1 MSRLF
6 QRPGVLVL
14 ASYLVVSALQAWP
27 LPLHL
32 TTHLTGSPDGDA
44 GVYVWNTWVFRH
56 ELAAGHWLPMST
68 QTVLP
73 LNGPTD
79 LSLHNY
85 TIFADLLALPLQPL
99 FGIVAAFN
107 LIYLLNVAL
116 AGLGMYYLAR
126 RLTGRVGESWLAGL
140 LFMCSPFLAARGE
153 GHYSLVAAAPL
164 PFFVCAFERWWAQR
178 RIRDAFLV
186 SLVVAWAAA
195 CDPYYAVYCVMLAGA
210 VLGRHLLRVQL
221 RPERWRLQRLRWTL
235 DVSLGVLAVL
245 MIWVLVAGGSDL
257 HVFGKT
263 VSVHSLYTPMLIFA
277 ALIVWRLWIAIRP
290 RVSWPSFSELAR
302 LVRPAAAV
310 GVVTA
315 ILLAPQLYAMG
326 ELVATGRLTRAPVG
340 WRSSA
345 PGADLLS
352 FFIPNPSHPLMPA
365 SVIDWLS
372 HRPGGGYA
380 DQVASISYVALV
392 VIALAWRRAHF
403 RPMRFWTVV
412 TLGFAALTLG
422 PFIQV
427 GGLTTFIPTPWTLL
441 RYVPLIGDA
450 RMPSRFD
457 IVVMMGLAAIFASA
471 LAALTSQSPHRRRL
485 ILVTTGV
492 LLAFELL
499 PAPRPL
505 YAAEVPHVYRTI
517 AQDPRPVRVLDL
529 PFGIRDGLGTIGNF
543 DPASQY
549 YQTLH
554 HKTIIGGYLS
564 RVPQSDRD
572 DYLAIPMIKVI
583 TALSEN
589 RQPTPADFEAAR
601 NSVPKFLA
609 RSRIGYVVIDDRV
622 TPKALRDFVM
632 SALRLVRVDASP
644 GYELFAPTLAPVRRL
659 HRGL

>member
-1 MSRLF
+1 M
-6 QRPGVLVL
+6 L

-44 GVYVWNTWVFRH
+44 GVYVWNTWVFQH
-56 ELAAGHWLPMST
+56 ELAAGHWLPLST

-85 TIFADLLALPLQPL
+85 TIFADLLALPLQPI
-99 FGIVAAFN
+99 FGTIAAFN

-116 AGLGMYYLAR
+116 AGLGMFYLAR
-126 RLTGRVGESWLAGL
+126 RLTGRVAESWLAGL
-140 LFMCSPFLAARGE
+140 LFMCSPFLAARGD

-164 PFFVCAFERWWAQR
+164 PFFVCVFERWWAQR

-186 SLVVAWAAA
+186 SLVVAWAAG
-195 CDPYYAVYCVMLAGA
+195 CDPYYAVYCVMLAAA

-221 RPERWRLQRLRWTL
+221 MPERWRALRVRWAL
-235 DVSLGVLAVL
+235 DATLAVL
-245 MIWVLVAGGSDL
+245 AALMTWLLVAGGSDVHL
-257 HVFGKT
+257 FGAT
-263 VSVHSLYTPMLIFA
+263 ISVHSLYTPMLIFA
-277 ALIVWRLWIAIRP
+277 AALVARLWIAIRP
-290 RVSWPSFSELAR
+290 RVSWPSMTELAR

-310 GVVTA
+310 ALVTA

-345 PGADLLS
+345 PGADLLA

-365 SVIDWLS
+365 SVIDWLA

-392 VIALAWRRAHF
+392 VIVLAWRRAEF
-403 RPMRFWTVV
+403 RPMRFWTFI
-412 TLGFAALTLG
+412 TLGFASLTLG
-422 PFIQV
+422 PFIQIA
-427 GGLTTFIPTPWTLL
+427 GLTTFLPTPWTLL

-457 IVVMMGLAAIFASA
+457 IVVMMGFAAIFASA
-471 LAALTSQSPHRRRL
+471 LVALTTKSPHRRRL
-485 ILVTTGV
+485 ILATTGV

-499 PAPRPL
+499 PAPRAL

-517 AQDPRPVRVLDL
+517 AQDPRPIRVLDL
-529 PFGIRDGLGTIGNF
+529 PFGIRDGLGTVGNF

-583 TALSEN
+583 TAFSEN
-589 RQPTPADFEAAR
+589 RQPPQADLDAAR
-601 NSVPKFLA
+601 SSVRQFLA
-609 RSRIGYVVIDDRV
+609 RSRIGYVVIDDR
-622 TPKALRDFVM
+622 TTSPALRDFVM
-632 SALRLVRVDASP
+632 SALHLVRVDQSP
-644 GYELFAPTLAPVRRL
+644 GYELFAPTLLPLRHT